1 MNTIKYFK
9 QTVRIASLILMLL
22 ALLIFPIEANAL
34 ADTDIDYWPPV
45 IAKFATLHAQQ
56 PQNASITDSL
66 ANAYNNYGILL
77 AKQKQWNPAI
87 TALQQ
92 AIALN
97 PSMLN
102 QLKQN
107 LSNIYFSYGYE
118 LYKNPTGDQLYSS
131 EQNNTAKQLAT
142 QAIQTYQ
149 GNANAYLLLGDIEY
163 MNQQM
168 PAAQQAWQQA
178 ATLLPGNEDVQK
190 RLAKIT
196 TETKIESDMNDV
208 YNPYFNIKIDK
219 DVQLNPNLSVTSILQ
234 YAHDSVAPD
243 FNYVQRNKVP
253 VVVYNRV
260 EYKEAMAGAPSW
272 VEAAYDGKIRIALAT
287 NQSDFHLITSDVVH
301 EYTHVIIADIAKGNC
316 PLWLNEGIAKYEE
329 YKHGAPPRIFMLALA
344 YNTKNLIAWD
354 KINAA
359 LVSPDTQTA
368 LLAYQQSFSFVYYLV
383 QRFGMFKIVQLLN
396 ALGNKIEFNSAVQQT
411 YGIPLETLQQNWNLW
426 LTGFINNW
434 ADAPVAEE
442 VQGN

>member
-1 MNTIKYFK
+1 MNSIKLIK
-9 QTVRIASLILMLL
+9 QTVRIASLMLILL
-22 ALLIFPIEANAL
+22 ALLIFPIEANA
-34 ADTDIDYWPPV
+34 ATDTDVAYWPPV
-45 IAKFATLHAQQ
+45 IANFTTLHAQQ
-56 PQNASITDSL
+56 PQDASITDSL

-77 AKQKQWNPAI
+77 AKQEQWNPAI

-97 PSMLN
+97 PSMLQ

-107 LSNIYFSYGYE
+107 LSNIYFSYGYQ
-118 LYKNPTGDQLYSS
+118 LYKNPSNQLYNS
-131 EQNNTAKQLAT
+131 EPNSTAKQLAT
-142 QAIQTYQ
+142 QAIALYQ

-178 ATLLPGNEDVQK
+178 ATLLPDNKDIQQ

-208 YNPYFNIKIDK
+208 YNPYFNIKINK
-219 DVQLNPNLSVTSILQ
+219 DVQLNPNLSVTTILQ

-243 FNYVQRNKVP
+243 FGYIQRNKVP

-260 EYKEAMAGAPSW
+260 EYKEALAGAPSW
-272 VEAAYDGKIRIALAT
+272 VEASYDGKIRIALAT
-287 NQSDFHLITSDVVH
+287 NQQDFHLIISDIVH

-329 YKHGAPPRIFMLALA
+329 YKHGASPRIFMLALA
-344 YNTKNLIAWD
+344 YNTKNLIAWN
-354 KINAA
+354 KINTA
-359 LVSPDTQTA
+359 LLSPDTQTA
-368 LLAYQQSFSFVYYLV
+368 ILAYQQAFSFVYYLV
-383 QRFGMFKIVQLLN
+383 QRFGMPKIVQLLN
-396 ALGNKIEFNSAVQQT
+396 SLGNKIEFNAAVQQV
-411 YGIPLETLQQNWNLW
+411 YGVPIETLQQNWNLW

-434 ADAPVAEE
+434 ADAPVAED

>member
-1 MNTIKYFK
+1 MNSIKFLK
-9 QTVRIASLILMLL
+9 QTVRIASLMLMLL
-22 ALLIFPIEANAL
+22 VLLIYPIEANAL
-34 ADTDIDYWPPV
+34 TNTDVNYWPPI
-45 IAKFATLHAQQ
+45 IAKFATLHEQQ
-56 PQNASITDSL
+56 PQNTSITDSL

-77 AKQKQWNPAI
+77 AKQEQWSPAI
-87 TALQQ
+87 TSLQQ

-107 LSNIYFSYGYE
+107 LSNIYFSYGY
-118 LYKNPTGDQLYSS
+118 QLYQNPSNQLYNS
-131 EQNNTAKQLAT
+131 EQNSTAKQLAT
-142 QAIQTYQ
+142 QAIALYQ

-168 PAAQQAWQQA
+168 TAAQQAWQQA
-178 ATLLPGNEDVQK
+178 ATLLPGNTEVQK

-196 TETKIESDMNDV
+196 TETKIEKDMNDV

-219 DVQLNPNLSVTSILQ
+219 DVQLNPNLSVTTILQ

-243 FNYVQRNKVP
+243 FSYIQRNKVP

-260 EYKEAMAGAPSW
+260 EYKEALGDAPSW
-272 VEAAYDGKIRIALAT
+272 VEASYDGKIRIALAT
-287 NQSDFHLITSDVVH
+287 NQQDFHLIISDVVH
-301 EYTHVIIADIAKGNC
+301 EYTHVIIADITKGNC

-329 YKHGAPPRIFMLALA
+329 YKHGAPPRIFMLAIA
-344 YNTKNLIAWD
+344 YNTKNLIDWD
-354 KINAA
+354 KINTA
-359 LVSPDTQTA
+359 LVSSDTQTA

-383 QRFGMFKIVQLLN
+383 QRFGMYKIVQLLN
-396 ALGNKIEFNSAVQQT
+396 SLGNKIEFNVAVQQV
-411 YGIPLETLQQNWNLW
+411 YGIPIETLQQNWGLW

-442 VQGN
+442 AQGN

>member
-1 MNTIKYFK
+1 M
-9 QTVRIASLILMLL
+9 LMLL

-34 ADTDIDYWPPV
+34 NDTDVDYWPPV

-56 PQNASITDSL
+56 PQNSSITDSL

-77 AKQKQWNPAI
+77 AKQNQWNPAI

-97 PSMLN
+97 PSMIN

-107 LSNIYFSYGYE
+107 LSNIYFSYGYQ
-118 LYKNPTGDQLYSS
+118 LYKNPGDQLYSS
-131 EQNNTAKQLAT
+131 EQNSTAKQLAT
-142 QAIQTYQ
+142 QAIALYP

-168 PAAQQAWQQA
+168 PQAQQAWQQA
-178 ATLLPGNEDVQK
+178 ASLLPGNQDVQK

-196 TETKIESDMNDV
+196 TETNIENDMNDV

-219 DVQLNPNLSVTSILQ
+219 DVQLNPNLSITAILQ

-260 EYKEAMAGAPSW
+260 EYKQALAGAPNW

-287 NQSDFHLITSDVVH
+287 NQADFNQITSDVVH
-301 EYTHVIIADIAKGNC
+301 EYTHVIIADITNGNC

-329 YKHGAPPRIFMLALA
+329 YKHGNPPRIFMLALA

-354 KINAA
+354 EINQA
-359 LVSPDTQTA
+359 LVSSDTQTA

-383 QRFGMFKIVQLLN
+383 QRFGMIKIVELLN
-396 ALGNKIEFNSAVQQT
+396 VLGNKIEFNSAVQQV
-411 YGIPLETLQQNWNLW
+411 YGIPIETLQQNWNLW

-434 ADAPVAEE
+434 AEAPVAEDT
-442 VQGN
+442 QGN